1 MSLWRVCRGAAKA
14 KVTNTSIIQQGGLMM
29 LNGAI
34 ACGAGYLIAWAIA
47 EMMVSTDR
55 LLTIFLAGLRSHI
68 DGAVLAGQPDTVRLR
83 RRLSLEVGVVCSK
96 RRRWLRGVAGAHG

>member
-1 MSLWRVCRGAAKA
+1 MAVCRGAAKA

-47 EMMVSTDR
+47 EIMVSTDR

-68 DGAVLAGQPDTVRLR
+68 DGLCLQGNPTHSDCAAG
-83 RRLSLEVGVVCSK
+83 SL
-96 RRRWLRGVAGAHG
+96 

>member
-1 MSLWRVCRGAAKA
+1 MTVCRGAAKA

-55 LLTIFLAGLRSHI
+55 LLTIFLAGLRSHTTRCSSHTPR
-68 DGAVLAGQPDTVRLR
+68 LQPGRGLQLPCQVDRHRLR
-83 RRLSLEVGVVCSK
+83 AGV
-96 RRRWLRGVAGAHG
+96 R